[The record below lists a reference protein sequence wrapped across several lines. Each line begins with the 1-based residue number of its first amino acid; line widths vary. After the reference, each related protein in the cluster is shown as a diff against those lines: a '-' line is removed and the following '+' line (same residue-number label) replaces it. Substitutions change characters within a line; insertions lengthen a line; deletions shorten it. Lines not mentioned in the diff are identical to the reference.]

1 MDVIYL
7 LNTSTCCLYDSVRIL
22 TVRTV
27 NQTYCTVCT
36 VDQTSKLKFSQNIE
50 VEALQFGKIEAIFY
64 EDLSETSTSTLKGYT
79 DTSSS
84 LESKDAEV

>member
-1 MDVIYL
+1 M
-7 LNTSTCCLYDSVRIL
+7 YDSVRILTVL

-50 VEALQFGKIEAIFY
+50 VEVLQFGKIEVTFF

>member
-1 MDVIYL
+1 MLYL
-7 LNTSTCCLYDSVRIL
+7 FHTFTCYLYSVSIL

>member
-1 MDVIYL
+1 MLYL
-7 LNTSTCCLYDSVRIL
+7 FHTFTCCLYDSVRIL

-50 VEALQFGKIEAIFY
+50 VEVLQFGKIEEIFF
-64 EDLSETSTSTLKGYT
+64 EDLSVLMIASPYNSNHIIE
-79 DTSSS
+79 
-84 LESKDAEV
+84 EV

>member
-1 MDVIYL
+1 
-7 LNTSTCCLYDSVRIL
+7 
-22 TVRTV
+22 
-27 NQTYCTVCT
+27 
-36 VDQTSKLKFSQNIE
+36 LKFSQNIE
-50 VEALQFGKIEAIFY
+50 VEVLQFGKIEVTFF